1 MQVPPSKFSFTVTDL
16 VPGKTYKFA
25 VAAKNSVGS
34 SVKST
39 VVTAITRE
47 ISKLAII
54 FKVQ

>member
-47 ISKLAII
+47 TSKLAII